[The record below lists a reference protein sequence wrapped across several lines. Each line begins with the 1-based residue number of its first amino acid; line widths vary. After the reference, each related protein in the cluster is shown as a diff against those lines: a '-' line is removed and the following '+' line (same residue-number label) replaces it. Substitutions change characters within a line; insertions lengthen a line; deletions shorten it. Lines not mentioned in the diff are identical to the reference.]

1 MNPHAGRKSRITAF
15 FGVQF
20 CIVLVLL
27 GLMVFRTGEW
37 NVARRAGLLIA
48 VPAAVLLFVARYQ
61 LGGSFSVRP
70 QARVL
75 VTHGVY
81 SKIRNPI
88 YVFSG
93 LLILGFLLALQRPYL
108 LPILV
113 VLIPI
118 QIVRACKEAEVL
130 EARFGDAYR
139 EYRNKTWF

>member
-15 FGVQF
+15 LGVQF

-37 NVARRAGLLIA
+37 NAARWAGLLIA

-61 LGGSFSVRP
+61 LGGAFSVTP

-75 VTHGVY
+75 MTHGVY

-88 YVFSG
+88 RVQRIACSG
-93 LLILGFLLALQRPYL
+93 LPAQS
-108 LPILV
+108 
-113 VLIPI
+113 
-118 QIVRACKEAEVL
+118 A
-130 EARFGDAYR
+130 
-139 EYRNKTWF
+139 KT

>member
-1 MNPHAGRKSRITAF
+1 M
-15 FGVQF
+15 
-20 CIVLVLL
+20 
-27 GLMVFRTGEW
+27 
-37 NVARRAGLLIA
+37 
-48 VPAAVLLFVARYQ
+48 
-61 LGGSFSVRP
+61 
-70 QARVL
+70 L

>member
-1 MNPHAGRKSRITAF
+1 MLAGESRITAF
-15 FGVQF
+15 LGVQF

>member
-1 MNPHAGRKSRITAF
+1 MLAGESRITAF
-15 FGVQF
+15 LGVQF

-118 QIVRACKEAEVL
+118 QIVRARREAEVL

>member
-1 MNPHAGRKSRITAF
+1 MLAGESRITAF
-15 FGVQF
+15 LGVQF

-37 NVARRAGLLIA
+37 NAARWAGLLIA

-61 LGGSFSVRP
+61 LGGAFSVTP

-75 VTHGVY
+75 MTHGVY

-93 LLILGFLLALQRPYL
+93 LLVLGFLLSLQRPYL
-108 LPILV
+108 LLILV

-118 QIVRACKEAEVL
+118 QIVRARKEAEVL

>member
-1 MNPHAGRKSRITAF
+1 MLAGESRITAF
-15 FGVQF
+15 LGVQF

-37 NVARRAGLLIA
+37 NVARWAGLLIA

-75 VTHGVY
+75 ATHSVH

-93 LLILGFLLALQRPYL
+93 LLILGFLLALQRSYL

-118 QIVRACKEAEVL
+118 QIVRGCKEAEVL

>member
-139 EYRNKTWF
+139 EYKKKTWF

>member
-1 MNPHAGRKSRITAF
+1 MLAGESRITAF
-15 FGVQF
+15 LGVQF

-37 NVARRAGLLIA
+37 NAARWAGLLIA
-48 VPAAVLLFVARYQ
+48 VPAAVLLFVAQYQ
-61 LGGSFSVRP
+61 LGGALSVTP

-75 VTHGVY
+75 MTHGVY

-93 LLILGFLLALQRPYL
+93 LLVLGFLLSLQRPYL
-108 LPILV
+108 LLILV

-118 QIVRACKEAEVL
+118 QIVRARKEAEVL

>member
-1 MNPHAGRKSRITAF
+1 
-15 FGVQF
+15 
-20 CIVLVLL
+20 
-27 GLMVFRTGEW
+27 
-37 NVARRAGLLIA
+37 
-48 VPAAVLLFVARYQ
+48 
-61 LGGSFSVRP
+61 
-70 QARVL
+70 VL

>member
-1 MNPHAGRKSRITAF
+1 MLAGESRITAF
-15 FGVQF
+15 LGVQF

-118 QIVRACKEAEVL
+118 QIVRARREAEVL

-139 EYRNKTWF
+139 EYRNKMWF

>member
-1 MNPHAGRKSRITAF
+1 MLAGESRITAF
-15 FGVQF
+15 LGVQF
-20 CIVLVLL
+20 CIVWVLL

-118 QIVRACKEAEVL
+118 QIVRARREAEVL

>member
-1 MNPHAGRKSRITAF
+1 MLAGESRITAF
-15 FGVQF
+15 LGVQF

-27 GLMVFRTGEW
+27 GLMVFRIGEW
-37 NVARRAGLLIA
+37 NVARWAGLLIA

-93 LLILGFLLALQRPYL
+93 LLILGFLLALQRPHL
-108 LPILV
+108 LLILV

-118 QIVRACKEAEVL
+118 QIVRARKEAEVL

-139 EYRNKTWF
+139 EYKKKTWF

>member
-1 MNPHAGRKSRITAF
+1 MLAGESRITAF
-15 FGVQF
+15 LGVQF

-48 VPAAVLLFVARYQ
+48 VPAAVLPFVARYQ

-81 SKIRNPI
+81 SKTRNPI

-93 LLILGFLLALQRPYL
+93 LLVLGFLLTLQRPYL
-108 LPILV
+108 LLILV

-118 QIVRACKEAEVL
+118 QIVRARREAEVL